1 MKHLL
6 LSGWP
11 VCCNFALRKFQVS
24 NPLNNNMM
32 KKAFLLLCLLATTT
46 IATATDLWE
55 GTHAVDWSNTLTIEA
70 TKFAD
75 AQVGQKIVVEFKDAT
90 GEVIELHSNGGMLP
104 GTRYAHSLYADQHE
118 MEVFI
123 TPGML
128 ACLKEHGMEICGK
141 GFTATKV
148 WYGDGKDNVDGNTVW
163 TGYFWM
169 DEWSTL
175 EVAKTSFDGINW
187 SNYKAIRFYSEANR
201 TDYVINVL
209 TKWDEGGKL
218 GDQTT
223 MTMTNEYAELN
234 LEGIDMA
241 AKLADVDRLMVQ
253 CNKEGG
259 NPFNFTAIV
268 LVKKETTGV
277 SATLMDSEKVDGKA
291 YNLAGQHVDSPSKG
305 LYIVN
310 GKKFFIKY

>member
-1 MKHLL
+1 M
-6 LSGWP
+6 
-11 VCCNFALRKFQVS
+11 S
-24 NPLNNNMM
+24 NPLNNKIM
-32 KKAFLLLCLLATTT
+32 KKVFLLLCLMATTSF
-46 IATATDLWE
+46 AMATDLWE

-70 TKFAD
+70 AKFAD
-75 AQVGQKIVVEFKDAT
+75 AQVGQKIVVEFEDAT

-118 MEVFI
+118 MQVFI

-148 WYGDGKDNVDGNTVW
+148 WYGDGKDNVDENTVW

-169 DEWSTL
+169 DEWS
-175 EVAKTSFDGINW
+175 
-187 SNYKAIRFYSEANR
+187 KAIRFYSEANR

-209 TKWDEGGKL
+209 TKWGDGGKL

-223 MTMTNEYAELN
+223 MNMTNEYAELS

-241 AKLADVDRLMVQ
+241 TKLADVDRLMVQ

-277 SATLMDSEKVDGKA
+277 SATLMNSEKVNSDV
-291 YNLAGQHVDSPSKG
+291 YTLAGQRVVNPSKG
-305 LYIVN
+305 LYIIN
-310 GKKFFIKY
+310 GKKVMIK

>member
-1 MKHLL
+1 
-6 LSGWP
+6 
-11 VCCNFALRKFQVS
+11 
-24 NPLNNNMM
+24 
-32 KKAFLLLCLLATTT
+32 
-46 IATATDLWE
+46 
-55 GTHAVDWSNTLTIEA
+55 
-70 TKFAD
+70 
-75 AQVGQKIVVEFKDAT
+75 
-90 GEVIELHSNGGMLP
+90 
-104 GTRYAHSLYADQHE
+104 
-118 MEVFI
+118 
-123 TPGML
+123 
-128 ACLKEHGMEICGK
+128 MEICGK

-187 SNYKAIRFYSEANR
+187 SDYKAIRFYSEANR

-209 TKWDEGGKL
+209 TKWGDGGKL

-223 MTMTNEYAELN
+223 MTMTNEYAELS

-268 LVKKETTGV
+268 LVKNESTGIQEIENGKWKMEN
-277 SATLMDSEKVDGKA
+277 SDGA
-291 YNLAGQHVDSPSKG
+291 VFDLQGRRMESSMLTKG
-305 LYIVN
+305 LFIVRSTSGRLQGKN
-310 GKKFFIKY
+310 GKMVFIK

>member
-1 MKHLL
+1 
-6 LSGWP
+6 
-11 VCCNFALRKFQVS
+11 
-24 NPLNNNMM
+24 M
-32 KKAFLLLCLLATTT
+32 KKVFLLLCLLATTT
-46 IATATDLWE
+46 IVTATDLWE

-70 TKFAD
+70 AKFAE
-75 AQVGQKIVVEFKDAT
+75 AQVGQKIVVEFTDAT

-104 GTRYAHSLYADQHE
+104 GTRYAHFLYADQHE

-123 TPGML
+123 TPSML

-148 WYGDGKDNVDGNTVW
+148 WYGDGKDNVDENIVW

-175 EVAKTSFDGINW
+175 EIAKTSFDGINW
-187 SNYKAIRFYSEANR
+187 SDYRAIRFYSEANR

-209 TKWDEGGKL
+209 TKWGDGGKL

-223 MTMTNEYAELN
+223 MTMTNEYAELS

-241 AKLADVDRLMVQ
+241 VRLADVDRLMVQ

-268 LVKKETTGV
+268 LVKKETTSLSEELRVKSEEFLSHEGGCV
-277 SATLMDSEKVDGKA
+277 ARNATATDWYTLDGRK
-291 YNLAGQHVDSPSKG
+291 L
-305 LYIVN
+305 N
-310 GKKFFIKY
+310 GKPMRGLNIINGKVVLVK

>member
-1 MKHLL
+1 M
-6 LSGWP
+6 
-11 VCCNFALRKFQVS
+11 F
-24 NPLNNNMM
+24 M
-32 KKAFLLLCLLATTT
+32 ATTL
-46 IATATDLWE
+46 ASATDVWE
-55 GTHAVDWSNTLTIEA
+55 GTHAVNWDNTLTIEA
-70 TKFAD
+70 AKFTD
-75 AQVGQKIVVEFKDAT
+75 AQVGQKIVVEFANAT

-104 GTRYAHSLYADQHE
+104 GTRYAHHLYADKSS
-118 MEVFI
+118 MEVFV

-128 ACLKEHGMEICGK
+128 ARLKESGMEICGT

-148 WYGDGKDNVDGNTVW
+148 WYGDGKDNVDENTVW

-187 SNYKAIRFYSEANR
+187 SDYKAIRFYSEAGR

-209 TKWDEGGKL
+209 TKWGDGGKL

-223 MTMTNEYAELN
+223 MTMTNEYAELS

-241 AKLADVDRLMVQ
+241 AKLAEVDRLMVQ

-259 NPFNFTAIV
+259 NPFNFTSIV
-268 LVKKETTGV
+268 LVKKTSTGIHDLTARPASSSADVVYDLRGCKAVKTT
-277 SATLMDSEKVDGKA
+277 
-291 YNLAGQHVDSPSKG
+291 KG

-310 GKKFFIKY
+310 GKKIVFK